1 VRRLSW
7 TAVLLLTVLAV
18 ASTVA
23 ACGGEAEAGGP
34 TRVVAS
40 FYPLAFAAA
49 EIGVDRVE
57 VENLTP
63 PGVEPHD
70 LELTARDV
78 QRIQSA
84 GHVFYLG
91 HGFQPVVED
100 AAQGSPDPVDLLTGL
115 DLHQGGDP
123 HVWLDPVRYAQ
134 IAERI
139 GRVLHAEDAAAAFAA
154 RLHELDDEFRAGLAD
169 CERRTIVTS
178 HAAFG
183 YLAERYG
190 LEQIAVSGLEPEAE
204 AAPRDLERIADVVRE
219 SGATTVFTEP
229 LVSPE
234 IAETIARE
242 ADATVATLDPLEGLS
257 DDAIAAGEDYF
268 SVLRENLD
276 ALRKAL
282 GCR

>member
-7 TAVLLLTVLAV
+7 TAVVLVV

-23 ACGGEAEAGGP
+23 ACGGEAVAGGQA
-34 TRVVAS
+34 RVVAG
-40 FYPLAFAAA
+40 FYPLAFAAS
-49 EIGVDRVE
+49 EIGGDRVA

-70 LELTARDV
+70 LELSARDV

-84 GHVFYLG
+84 DHVFYLG
-91 HGFQPVVED
+91 RGFQPVVED
-100 AAQGSPDPVDLLTGL
+100 AAQGSADPVDLLSGL
-115 DLHQGGDP
+115 DLHQSGDP

-134 IAERI
+134 MAERI
-139 GRVLHAEDAAAAFAA
+139 GRVLHAEGAAAAFAA
-154 RLHELDDEFRAGLAD
+154 RLSALDEEFRTGLAD

-183 YLAERYG
+183 YLAGHYG

-204 AAPRDLERIADVVRE
+204 AAPRDLGRIADVVRG
-219 SGATTVFTEP
+219 SGATTVFAEP

-234 IAETIARE
+234 IAETVARE
-242 ADATVATLDPLEGLS
+242 ADATVATLDPLEGLG
-257 DDAIAAGEDYF
+257 DDEIAAGEDYF
-268 SVLRENLD
+268 SVMRENLR
-276 ALRKAL
+276 ALREAL